1 MESGDI
7 SAHLEV
13 SGRFPESLVKNI
25 LVHVLLG
32 LRELESKRIVHGDI
46 KLENILYSKEKDALK
61 LADFGLAFE
70 AQNSAAT
77 SSSLGTPEYMAPE
90 QILHGRKGYESD
102 MWAVGICTYEM
113 LFGIPPYYDET
124 PEKIFQKITGSFEID
139 WMGEPASDIVKDLIM
154 KLLDHNFQSRLSLK
168 EAMHHPF
175 FSEIDWSN
183 PPKVNLPERV
193 GIFDE
198 RNKRYNSFQYYNKA
212 TLSTEV
218 VAFGDGVYNQ
228 NTSVDNQIELL
239 KLFPIK
245 NLNKL
250 K

>member
-1 MESGDI
+1 MQK
-7 SAHLEV
+7 LR
-13 SGRFPESLVKNI
+13 RFWIGIRSSKFSCYI
-25 LVHVLLG
+25 LIF
-32 LRELESKRIVHGDI
+32 R
-46 KLENILYSKEKDALK
+46 
-61 LADFGLAFE
+61 
-70 AQNSAAT
+70 NSRVY
-77 SSSLGTPEYMAPE
+77 GTWTNSP
-90 QILHGRKGYESD
+90 RKKGYESD

-124 PEKIFQKITGSFEID
+124 PEKKIFQKITGSFEID

-198 RNKRYNSFQYYNKA
+198 RNKEIQFFQYYNKA

-239 KLFPIK
+239 KLF
-245 NLNKL
+245 L
-250 K
+250 